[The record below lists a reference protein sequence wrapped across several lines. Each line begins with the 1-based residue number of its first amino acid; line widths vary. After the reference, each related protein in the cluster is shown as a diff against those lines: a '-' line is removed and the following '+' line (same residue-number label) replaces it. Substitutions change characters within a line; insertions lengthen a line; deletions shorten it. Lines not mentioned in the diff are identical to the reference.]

1 MKNKTLN
8 LIILSIFIILFI
20 IVAGGVFTY
29 KNIKKE
35 SIYNLKNLIESGN
48 IEQIIIGENF
58 LLLTTK
64 NKEILKID
72 KEPNLSFW
80 EIAKDL
86 KINGDKLKDIKI
98 ISQSKELQNIVLM
111 FLINI
116 LPILIIVFIFWYVF
130 SRAQKGAGQI
140 FTFSKSSIKV
150 YNPNDPN
157 KITFKDIA
165 DLEEAKEELMEV
177 VEFLKNPDKFLKIGA
192 RIPKG
197 VLLVGPPGSGKTM
210 LARSV
215 AAEAGVPFFYISG
228 SEFMELFVGVGPARV
243 RDAFA
248 IAKRFQPCLTG
259 DTRITFSDGSE
270 MTLKE
275 IFDKKILGR
284 EILSLND
291 ESLEI
296 EGAKIIGVIKRP
308 PKTIYE
314 LKTTIG
320 EIKATANHLF
330 PTLKN
335 GKLEWVELK
344 KLKPGD
350 FIASIGKIQTKN
362 YTPKI
367 FELLPLETRIYLK
380 NSKKA
385 IKLKDWREEFGFENI
400 KKIALGRGGWT
411 DTVLNKIP
419 EYVDEELMYLKGL
432 IDSDGSYHKNNYSLT
447 FINTEKTLHEIIKE
461 IFVYKFDYQPKT
473 YLASKNFE
481 TLLPQGKKPKN
492 LKDCFVTHINN
503 KLIKIILKKL
513 DDYILMM
520 PENLIASWLSG
531 IFDGDGYAASINNDP
546 KCVIVASDKELNYKI
561 RASLLRIG
569 VIGYQTKS
577 NNYSNIEITGKTNL
591 ENFVRRIKLLHPKK
605 RKRIEEMQLQLLG
618 KRDWRLAKIPVG
630 ELLKSAR
637 LSVGMGQK
645 AFTNGHMVSCWERN
659 KFIPSKDNLINKYQ
673 EIEYWLKKHN
683 ILKTKEIN
691 MLERLIFS
699 DILWVKVKSIKKL
712 PYKEE
717 VFDLSLDKN
726 YNFLAN
732 NLFVHNCIL
741 FIDELDAIGK
751 ARGIGITGAHEEREQ
766 TLNQIL
772 VEMDGFEKG
781 TRVVVLA
788 ATNMNPALLDPALLR
803 PGRFDRKIVLDL
815 PDVKAR
821 EEILKIHLRD
831 KKVGKVNLKQIA
843 ERTSGF
849 SGADLA
855 NLCNEAAILAARRNK
870 EYITQEELLDSI
882 EKVLLGPERKTK
894 VYSKKEKEVA
904 AYHEAG
910 HAIVSHYLP
919 NSSPVQKISIIQ
931 RARAGGYTIK
941 TPLEEKNFYFKKEFM
956 DELASLLGGYA
967 AEKLIFNDVTTG
979 AYNDLEIATQI
990 ARDLVVKFGMSEKL
1004 GPISFSIKPKEFT
1017 FEKEYSEKT
1026 AEIID
1031 EEIKRIIDEAL
1042 ERATKVLTI
1051 KKDKLEKIAKYLIKK
1066 ETIEKKTFERLVGEK
1081 KGSLMI

>member
-20 IVAGGVFTY
+20 IVASGVFTY

-80 EIAKDL
+80 EIVKDL

-243 RDAFA
+243 RDAFS
-248 IAKRFQPCLTG
+248 IAKRFQP
-259 DTRITFSDGSE
+259 S
-270 MTLKE
+270 
-275 IFDKKILGR
+275 
-284 EILSLND
+284 
-291 ESLEI
+291 
-296 EGAKIIGVIKRP
+296 
-308 PKTIYE
+308 
-314 LKTTIG
+314 
-320 EIKATANHLF
+320 
-330 PTLKN
+330 
-335 GKLEWVELK
+335 
-344 KLKPGD
+344 
-350 FIASIGKIQTKN
+350 
-362 YTPKI
+362 
-367 FELLPLETRIYLK
+367 
-380 NSKKA
+380 
-385 IKLKDWREEFGFENI
+385 
-400 KKIALGRGGWT
+400 
-411 DTVLNKIP
+411 
-419 EYVDEELMYLKGL
+419 
-432 IDSDGSYHKNNYSLT
+432 
-447 FINTEKTLHEIIKE
+447 
-461 IFVYKFDYQPKT
+461 
-473 YLASKNFE
+473 
-481 TLLPQGKKPKN
+481 
-492 LKDCFVTHINN
+492 
-503 KLIKIILKKL
+503 
-513 DDYILMM
+513 
-520 PENLIASWLSG
+520 
-531 IFDGDGYAASINNDP
+531 
-546 KCVIVASDKELNYKI
+546 
-561 RASLLRIG
+561 
-569 VIGYQTKS
+569 
-577 NNYSNIEITGKTNL
+577 
-591 ENFVRRIKLLHPKK
+591 
-605 RKRIEEMQLQLLG
+605 
-618 KRDWRLAKIPVG
+618 
-630 ELLKSAR
+630 
-637 LSVGMGQK
+637 
-645 AFTNGHMVSCWERN
+645 
-659 KFIPSKDNLINKYQ
+659 
-673 EIEYWLKKHN
+673 
-683 ILKTKEIN
+683 
-691 MLERLIFS
+691 
-699 DILWVKVKSIKKL
+699 
-712 PYKEE
+712 
-717 VFDLSLDKN
+717 
-726 YNFLAN
+726 
-732 NLFVHNCIL
+732 IL
-741 FIDELDAIGK
+741 FIDEIDAIGK

-831 KKVGKVNLKQIA
+831 KRVGDVNLRQIA
-843 ERTSGF
+843 ERTAGF

-956 DELASLLGGYA
+956 DEIASLLGGYA

-990 ARDLVVKFGMSEKL
+990 ARDLVIKFGMSEKL
-1004 GPISFSIKPKEFT
+1004 GPISFSIKPKELT

-1066 ETIEKKTFERLVGEK
+1066 ETIEKKTFERLIGEK